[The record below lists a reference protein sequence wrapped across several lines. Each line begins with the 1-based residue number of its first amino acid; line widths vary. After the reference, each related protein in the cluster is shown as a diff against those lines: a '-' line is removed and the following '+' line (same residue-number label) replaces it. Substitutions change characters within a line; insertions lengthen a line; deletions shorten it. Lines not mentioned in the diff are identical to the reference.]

1 LAENR
6 ACSPEGAAPQN
17 TEKELSKM
25 SNLLNDMLKD
35 ILGKIDEMI
44 LKNETGHFESDYTKF
59 RKQVKEFKDLINSQQ
74 LQATP

>member
-1 LAENR
+1 
-6 ACSPEGAAPQN
+6 
-17 TEKELSKM
+17 M